1 MMKKWI
7 AILMTVMMVL
17 TAASAA
23 LADDG
28 ILRPGDQGEEVTKI
42 QQKLIE
48 LEYLEGEATGI
59 FDEATE
65 AAVRRFQQD
74 HWLLVTGMADNV
86 TRRLIETETEH
97 AREDRWDYNVYEEAE
112 AGAVYDSYTM
122 PMMTAMP
129 VAGNG
134 AMKSYAAENWPEFST
149 DEYSHIESNRF
160 LSTLTSPLSTF
171 AADVD
176 TSSYAQLRR
185 RILNGDRIPADS
197 IRIEEMLNY
206 FHYDYK
212 QPEGDDPFGVT
223 IEYADCP

>member
-7 AILMTVMMVL
+7 AVLMAVMMVL
-17 TAASAA
+17 TAVSAA

-28 ILRPGDQGEEVTKI
+28 ILRPGDRGEEVTKI

-48 LEYLEGEATGI
+48 LEYLEGEATGVY
-59 FDEATE
+59 DEATE
-65 AAVRRFQQD
+65 EAVRRFQRD
-74 HWLLVTGMADNV
+74 HWLLETGMTDNV
-86 TRRLIETETEH
+86 TRRLIETETVH
-97 AREDRWDYNVYEEAE
+97 AQEYSRYDDVYEEAE
-112 AGAVYDSYTM
+112 AGAVYDSYM
-122 PMMTAMP
+122 PLSTAAYAP
-129 VAGNG
+129 NS
-134 AMKSYAAENWPEFST
+134 KSTAWEAWPEFNT

-185 RILNGDRIPADS
+185 RILNGEKVPADS
-197 IRIEEMLNY
+197 VRIEEMLNY

-223 IEYADCP
+223 VEYADCPWNS